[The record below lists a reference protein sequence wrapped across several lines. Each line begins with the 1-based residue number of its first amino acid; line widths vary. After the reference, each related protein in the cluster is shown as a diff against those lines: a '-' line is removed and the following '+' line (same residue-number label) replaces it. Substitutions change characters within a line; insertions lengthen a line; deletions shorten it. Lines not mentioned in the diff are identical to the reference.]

1 VFESVGSMTFQAPFP
16 MLGIK
21 VVFPSPSGL
30 WFSRLSFSFGT
41 WIRRHRAGEGDA
53 ITHGALRVCG
63 RQRRVR
69 LPAGGL

>member
-1 VFESVGSMTFQAPFP
+1 VSKVWEYDFQAPFP

-30 WFSRLSFSFGT
+30 WFSWLSFSFVT
-41 WIRRHRAGEGDA
+41 WIRKHRAGEGDA

-63 RQRRVR
+63 RQRRVP
-69 LPAGGL
+69 LPA